1 MYAVSS
7 VLPEECECVVQY
19 AINHRHV
26 KLIEAGLPIGSEGVA
41 KYKDKK
47 FSKDIRLCKRI
58 YPHVD
63 NMDGY
68 FIAKLK
74 KVANGVKEV
83 TNGGEDTAPVSIKK
97 QKKLQKK
104 KLLKLM
110 RKQQKQE

>member
-1 MYAVSS
+1 
-7 VLPEECECVVQY
+7 
-19 AINHRHV
+19 
-26 KLIEAGLPIGSEGVA
+26 
-41 KYKDKK
+41 
-47 FSKDIRLCKRI
+47 
-58 YPHVD
+58 
-63 NMDGY
+63 MDGY